1 MTSSGKKGVAP
12 SKTDLFCL
20 FEYEARS
27 FGIFL
32 FAAITSKMKIIWNK
46 IEHKKNIATPFLYKQ
61 YSSCTFTKRYPCIF
75 SSFPPVGLERKHS
88 PRIRIITLSICQIDK
103 VWHHWVIFGW
113 FSSYTGSFSRKAVKW
128 GDSGKAER
136 TVRRKVDL

>member
-88 PRIRIITLSICQIDK
+88 RALGLSLCQSVRLIKYGITEWFLDDSAHTPEVSAGLNFSNLLAEAIREKLK
-103 VWHHWVIFGW
+103 
-113 FSSYTGSFSRKAVKW
+113 
-128 GDSGKAER
+128 E
-136 TVRRKVDL
+136 L

>member
-1 MTSSGKKGVAP
+1 MTPSGKKGVAP

-88 PRIRIITLSICQIDK
+88 RALGLSLCQSVRLIKYGITE
-103 VWHHWVIFGW
+103 W
-113 FSSYTGSFSRKAVKW
+113 FLDDSVHTPEASAVKPSNE
-128 GDSGKAER
+128 GIREKLKEQ
-136 TVRRKVDL
+136 